1 MTQKQARADYGN
13 ADTELQEV
21 AAIYARVSSSGQLGR
36 GDDEDGDGY
45 SIPAQVKACERE
57 AEARGA
63 TVIKAYIERAES
75 ARSDDRPVLQQM
87 MRELPTLGV
96 RYLIV

>member
-1 MTQKQARADYGN
+1 MSQNQARADK
-13 ADTELQEV
+13 ADTDAELQEV

-36 GDDEDGDGY
+36 GDDDDGDGY

-75 ARSDDRPVLQQM
+75 AAAM
-87 MRELPTLGV
+87 TG
-96 RYLIV
+96 RYSNR